1 APKKYPKKIL
11 KINVNQNTQNGMTSQ
26 RMAEK
31 SPNVS
36 DSNENGQSHHNDI
49 LEKNTSCL
57 TSEHTQRHIENRS
70 HEFQKQKE
78 RESMNQNLTRRP
90 IAEAPKAKEYNC
102 KVLTEYWD
110 WDNEETKEFWNWDKK
125 DNLNFWKMDQ
135 ESAKKFWMWDKERDE
150 TCENMSNNTMDS
162 DDEEELLNVIRDM
175 VEVRK
180 NLDPIRTAQILEK
193 YQYIPYKSSIRE
205 PEIVYMPT
213 PPYNRPPSPYYTP
226 TSSYNIP
233 KTPTNTPTPPE
244 KKTENKNTLHK
255 DPQN

>member
-1 APKKYPKKIL
+1 SAKKPRPNKNCPNSRKIS
-11 KINVNQNTQNGMTSQ
+11 V
-26 RMAEK
+26 
-31 SPNVS
+31 
-36 DSNENGQSHHNDI
+36 
-49 LEKNTSCL
+49 
-57 TSEHTQRHIENRS
+57 
-70 HEFQKQKE
+70 
-78 RESMNQNLTRRP
+78 LTRRP

-162 DDEEELLNVIRDM
+162 EDEEELLNVIRDM

-213 PPYNRPPSPYYTP
+213 PPYNRPSSPPTRPSSPCYRAPTLYYTP
-226 TSSYNIP
+226 PTSS
-233 KTPTNTPTPPE
+233 
-244 KKTENKNTLHK
+244 KKKNENKNTLHK